1 MGVKRL
7 ERQHR
12 ITLGLV
18 GHSRDFAFS
27 SDGMRG
33 QWSALSRRMTPLDIF
48 KRISLAAVMRIILK
62 VQLQGDQL

>member
-1 MGVKRL
+1 MGRVVGVKRL

-18 GHSRDFAFS
+18 GHRRDFVFS

-33 QWSALSRRMTPLDIF
+33 QWSALSRRMTQLDVF
-48 KRISLAAVMRIILK
+48 NRISLATVLRIIL
-62 VQLQGDQL
+62 